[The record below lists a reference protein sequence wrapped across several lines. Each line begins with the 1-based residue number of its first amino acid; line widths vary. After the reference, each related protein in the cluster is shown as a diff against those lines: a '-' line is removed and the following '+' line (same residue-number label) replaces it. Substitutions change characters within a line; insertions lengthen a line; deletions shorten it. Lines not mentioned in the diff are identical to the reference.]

1 MRSCHSYTAPR
12 FPLLDRMV
20 DSLIHSV
27 ARAANPELHLA
38 CSQLANDPALV
49 IHHSRKLSFSG
60 GRETFFRDGGIGLL
74 VFSSSPLSP
83 FSRVVERARY
93 IGRDFSHFQRDETNR
108 SAASH
113 FSIPRNF
120 YFLLRFSVFAV
131 SFFFFSTVSRATRH
145 RWNFLIDFKF
155 SFSPISCTSFFLSF
169 SSFFRCNF

>member
-60 GRETFFRDGGIGLL
+60 
-74 VFSSSPLSP
+74 
-83 FSRVVERARY
+83 
-93 IGRDFSHFQRDETNR
+93 
-108 SAASH
+108 
-113 FSIPRNF
+113 
-120 YFLLRFSVFAV
+120 
-131 SFFFFSTVSRATRH
+131 
-145 RWNFLIDFKF
+145 
-155 SFSPISCTSFFLSF
+155 
-169 SSFFRCNF
+169 

>member
-1 MRSCHSYTAPR
+1 MYIYIYMRSCHSYTAPR

-120 YFLLRFSVFAV
+120 YFLLPFSVFAV
-131 SFFFFSTVSRATRH
+131 SFFFFRPCHVRRVIVGI
-145 RWNFLIDFKF
+145 F
-155 SFSPISCTSFFLSF
+155 
-169 SSFFRCNF
+169 

>member
-120 YFLLRFSVFAV
+120 YFLLPFSVFAV
-131 SFFFFSTVSRATRH
+131 SFFFFRPCHVRRVI
-145 RWNFLIDFKF
+145 WNFLIDFKF
-155 SFSPISCTSFFLSF
+155 SFSPISCTSFFFSF